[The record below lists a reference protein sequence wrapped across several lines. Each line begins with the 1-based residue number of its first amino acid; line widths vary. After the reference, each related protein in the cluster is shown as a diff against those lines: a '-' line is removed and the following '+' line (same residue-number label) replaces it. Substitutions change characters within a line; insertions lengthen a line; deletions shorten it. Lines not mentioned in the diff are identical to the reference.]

1 MTGPSVHL
9 LLDNLSFRVVLEI
22 LLIDLSPCGHI
33 ALICLE
39 WIFCGA
45 EQKKMENRNAILK
58 SK

>member
-9 LLDNLSFRVVLEI
+9 LLDNLHFRVVLEI

-39 WIFCGA
+39 WIFV
-45 EQKKMENRNAILK
+45 EQNRKKWKTEMLF
-58 SK
+58 